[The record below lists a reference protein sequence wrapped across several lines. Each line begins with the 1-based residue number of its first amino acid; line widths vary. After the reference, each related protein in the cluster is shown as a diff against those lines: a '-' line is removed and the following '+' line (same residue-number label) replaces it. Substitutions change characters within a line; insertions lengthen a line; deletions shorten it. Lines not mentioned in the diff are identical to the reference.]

1 VAVRV
6 KNSPSTTGSRRNA
19 HACFRLASLPL
30 VGALGAL
37 ALASCGSSPAQKSSS
52 PPKAVRTTT
61 TTGAEITTPTVTI
74 NGHVFQVPTES
85 GSQPIHQIDDSGQQ
99 IILTSHGV
107 LPQQLFSAVST
118 PVTWTNLTDKTLTV
132 TLVDTG
138 QPAKQLPPGGSFTWT
153 PNVLDFGYTV
163 SDGDKGGVNVGSFS
177 Q

>member
-1 VAVRV
+1 MAF
-6 KNSPSTTGSRRNA
+6 P
-19 HACFRLASLPL
+19 LA
-30 VGALGAL
+30 GTLGAV

-52 PPKAVRTTT
+52 PPKVVRTTT

-74 NGHVFQVPTES
+74 NGHTYQVPTES

-99 IILTSHGV
+99 IILTSNGV
-107 LPQQLFSAVST
+107 LPQQLFSTVST
-118 PVTWTNLTDKTLTV
+118 PVTWTNLTDKTLTL

-138 QPAKQLPPGGSFTWT
+138 LPPKQILPGGSFTWT

-163 SDGDKGGVNVGSFS
+163 SDGDKGGVNVGSFN

>member
-1 VAVRV
+1 MRL
-6 KNSPSTTGSRRNA
+6 KQHSSTARPRGRA
-19 HACFRLASLPL
+19 HAWFRIASLPL
-30 VGALGAL
+30 AGTLGAV

-52 PPKAVRTTT
+52 PARAVRTTT

-74 NGHVFQVPTES
+74 NGHTFQVPTES

-99 IILTSHGV
+99 IVLTSHGV
-107 LPQQLFSAVST
+107 LPQQLFSNVST
-118 PVTWTNLTDKTLTV
+118 PVTWTNLTDKTLTL

-138 QPAKQLPPGGSFTWT
+138 QPPKQILPGSSFAWT

-163 SDGDKGGVNVGSFS
+163 SNGDKGGVNVGSFN